1 MAGVKGA
8 LTTLVYIVCSAAN
21 SAQYIP
27 YGKCDLASCNHG
39 SLQWKLALN
48 TEIDCT

>member
-27 YGKCDLASCNHG
+27 HGKCDLASCNYG
-39 SLQWKLALN
+39 PLQWKLAF
-48 TEIDCT
+48 EIDCT